1 MGEIS
6 RPTLSKLALLA
17 AQIRCYPSYD
27 RWLHTAAKL
36 FQGEFHMSPS
46 SLPLLLAVCCLVSA
60 SSLPLASATSQTTAT
75 TGAKL
80 PKRAPLFRLGRKSA
94 AAATTYKQA
103 AAVATKK
110 PVATLVGDEKKAKA
124 PHCRDTKAGC
134 THAAKKAAK
143 QAAAKLAPAAQQA
156 EPKQKTAADF
166 LTFGGLSAAIV
177 AKHEEDEE
185 DEEATAIPSASSVHR
200 HPTRAKLAAAR
211 ASAAAAKWSR
221 FDQGEGTAHED
232 RSGHAGATVRTMP
245 AAGATT
251 VHPTFLYRRGGF
263 CYLMEI
269 R

>member
-1 MGEIS
+1 MPAGY
-6 RPTLSKLALLA
+6 TL
-17 AQIRCYPSYD
+17 QP
-27 RWLHTAAKL
+27 KL

-46 SLPLLLAVCCLVSA
+46 SLLLLLAACLLTSA
-60 SSLPLASATSQTTAT
+60 SSLPLASTTSQTTAT
-75 TGAKL
+75 KGAKL
-80 PKRAPLFRLGRKSA
+80 PRAPLFRLGRKSA

-221 FDQGEGTAHED
+221 FDQGEGTRHED

-245 AAGATT
+245 TTGA
-251 VHPTFLYRRGGF
+251 PKAFSLFAPGAFYP
-263 CYLMEI
+263 
-269 R
+269 

>member
-1 MGEIS
+1 MS
-6 RPTLSKLALLA
+6 PSK
-17 AQIRCYPSYD
+17 PGD
-27 RWLHTAAKL
+27 TVPKL

-46 SLPLLLAVCCLVSA
+46 SLPLLLACLLASA
-60 SSLPLASATSQTTAT
+60 SSLPLASTTSQTTAT
-75 TGAKL
+75 KGAKL
-80 PKRAPLFRLGRKSA
+80 PRAPLFRLGRKSA
-94 AAATTYKQA
+94 ADFQRRVSAATTYKQGEHA

-177 AKHEEDEE
+177 AKHEADEE
-185 DEEATAIPSASSVHR
+185 EEEATAIPSASSVHR

-245 AAGATT
+245 TTGA
-251 VHPTFLYRRGGF
+251 PKAFSLFAPGAFYP
-263 CYLMEI
+263 
-269 R
+269 

>member
-1 MGEIS
+1 
-6 RPTLSKLALLA
+6 A
-17 AQIRCYPSYD
+17 AQIRWTPTPAGYTLQP
-27 RWLHTAAKL
+27 KL

-46 SLPLLLAVCCLVSA
+46 SLLLLLAACLLTSA
-60 SSLPLASATSQTTAT
+60 SSLPLASTTSQTTAT
-75 TGAKL
+75 KGAKL
-80 PKRAPLFRLGRKSA
+80 PRAPLFRLGRKSA

-143 QAAAKLAPAAQQA
+143 QAANAKLAPAAQQA

-245 AAGATT
+245 TTGA
-251 VHPTFLYRRGGF
+251 PKAFSLFAPGAFYP
-263 CYLMEI
+263 
-269 R
+269 

>member
-1 MGEIS
+1 M
-6 RPTLSKLALLA
+6 P
-17 AQIRCYPSYD
+17 
-27 RWLHTAAKL
+27 KL

-46 SLPLLLAVCCLVSA
+46 SLPLLLACLLASA
-60 SSLPLASATSQTTAT
+60 SSLPLASTTSQTTAT
-75 TGAKL
+75 KGAKL
-80 PKRAPLFRLGRKSA
+80 PRAPLFRLGRKSA

-185 DEEATAIPSASSVHR
+185 ATATPSTSAVHR
-200 HPTRAKLAAAR
+200 HPMRAKAAAAR
-211 ASAAAAKWSR
+211 ASAAASTWSR
-221 FDQGEGTAHED
+221 FDQGEGTGHED
-232 RSGHAGATVRTMP
+232 RSGHAGATLRTMP
-245 AAGATT
+245 AGGA
-251 VHPTFLYRRGGF
+251 PKAFSLFAPGAFYP
-263 CYLMEI
+263 
-269 R
+269 

>member
-1 MGEIS
+1 M
-6 RPTLSKLALLA
+6 P
-17 AQIRCYPSYD
+17 
-27 RWLHTAAKL
+27 KL

-46 SLPLLLAVCCLVSA
+46 SLPLLLACLLASA
-60 SSLPLASATSQTTAT
+60 SSLPLASTTSQTTAT
-75 TGAKL
+75 KGAKL
-80 PKRAPLFRLGRKSA
+80 PRAPLFRLGRKSA
-94 AAATTYKQA
+94 ADFQRRVSAATTYKQGEHA

-185 DEEATAIPSASSVHR
+185 ATATPSTSAVHR
-200 HPTRAKLAAAR
+200 HPMRAKAAAAR
-211 ASAAAAKWSR
+211 ASAAASTWSR
-221 FDQGEGTAHED
+221 FDQGEGTGHED
-232 RSGHAGATVRTMP
+232 RSGHAGATLRTMP
-245 AAGATT
+245 AGGA
-251 VHPTFLYRRGGF
+251 PKAFSLFAPGAFYP
-263 CYLMEI
+263 
-269 R
+269 

>member
-60 SSLPLASATSQTTAT
+60 SSLPLASTTSQTTAT
-75 TGAKL
+75 KGAKL
-80 PKRAPLFRLGRKSA
+80 PRAPLFRLGRKSA

-143 QAAAKLAPAAQQA
+143 QAANAKLAPAAQQA

-232 RSGHAGATVRTMP
+232 RSGHAGATVRTMEP
-245 AAGATT
+245 TGGKPRGFSLFQPGAFY
-251 VHPTFLYRRGGF
+251 P
-263 CYLMEI
+263 
-269 R
+269 